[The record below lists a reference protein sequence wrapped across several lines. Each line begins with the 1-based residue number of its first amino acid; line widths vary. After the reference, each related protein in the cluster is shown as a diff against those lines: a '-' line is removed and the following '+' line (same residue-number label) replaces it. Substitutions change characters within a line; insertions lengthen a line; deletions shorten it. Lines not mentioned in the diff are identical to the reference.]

1 MTRTTNLTGSGAQ
14 TIIFEEPRYFSFLV
28 NDYNNNQFIS
38 QQLTFSIT
46 ASLGNTLTLVS
57 LHKESSLH
65 PPSKLF
71 SRRCPA
77 TTDMLVA
84 LVTQPL
90 HATHWMSVVYRHQRI
105 CRYVLDTALSTSCT
119 LCGVSLLTL
128 TAMIVDRLLALLLI
142 QTDKM

>member
-1 MTRTTNLTGSGAQ
+1 MISSPKKYISWSNHRYLTRKRKRSQNDKDNKFDGKWST
-14 TIIFEEPRYFSFLV
+14 
-28 NDYNNNQFIS
+28 NDYIWRTAIFLLFVKWL
-38 QQLTFSIT
+38 QQQSIYLPAVNILFSIT
-46 ASLGNTLTLVS
+46 ASLGNTLTLVA

-90 HATHWMSVVYRHQRI
+90 HATHWMSVVYRH
-105 CRYVLDTALSTSCT
+105 
-119 LCGVSLLTL
+119 
-128 TAMIVDRLLALLLI
+128 
-142 QTDKM
+142 

>member
-28 NDYNNNQFIS
+28 NDCNNNQFIY
-38 QQLTFSIT
+38 QQLTFS
-46 ASLGNTLTLVS
+46 SPSQHLLGTQS
-57 LHKESSLH
+57 DESSLH